1 MFVQTMTDGT
11 ENAMT
16 QGTPFGRFFLHEKIS
31 QGAMAE
37 IWLASDKEDNQFAL
51 RRLYNT
57 SIFGLK
63 TKKLFHR
70 GCEILAKIHQHP
82 NIIGYYEHGKIEGL
96 PYVLLE
102 YIEGHNLKLAPSRF
116 PEVVEAYVG
125 NILIDSALGLEHMHD
140 AGYIHLDFKPENIMI
155 NRDGDVRLIDFD
167 LAEEKPDKPRKMD
180 KHSGTPA
187 YMAPEQL
194 QKLPLDHRADIFSF
208 GITAYEL
215 LTNKKP
221 FNGDTQ
227 DEVIRRHLDPNFHI
241 ASTRQHNPEI
251 PVALDK
257 IVLKC
262 LERDPDKR
270 YPYMSV
276 LVRDLKTALYVD

>member
-1 MFVQTMTDGT
+1 MAEENQTQ
-11 ENAMT
+11 MT

-37 IWLASDKEDNQFAL
+37 IWLAADKEGNNFAL

-63 TKKLFHR
+63 TKKLFTR
-70 GCEILAKIHQHP
+70 GCEILEKIHQHP
-82 NIIGYYEHGKIEGL
+82 HIIGYYEHGKIDGL
-96 PYVLLE
+96 SYVLLE
-102 YIEGHNLKLAPSRF
+102 YVEGYNLKLAPTRC
-116 PEVVEAYVG
+116 PEIVEAYVG
-125 NILIDSALGLEHMHD
+125 NILIECAASLEHMHD
-140 AGYIHLDFKPENIMI
+140 CGYMHLDFKPENIML

-194 QKLPLDHRADIFSF
+194 QKMPLDHRADIFAF

-221 FNGDTQ
+221 FSGDTQ
-227 DEVIRRHLDPNFHI
+227 EEVIRRHLDPKNQI

-251 PVALDK
+251 PLALDK
-257 IVLKC
+257 IVLQC

-276 LVRDLKTALYVD
+276 LVRDLKAALYVS